1 MIHSIDYQEIEGKK
15 KKVLCPVK
23 SRKEY
28 LALRDSQR
36 QKSIMQM
43 IADASTMEEKQ
54 KVKRGLIQFAYQVV
68 PRSGDM
74 LLQGI
79 TTANRWVMADFDH
92 IPPGQMPHIKER
104 LLSLKADFGIAM
116 IEESARQEGFHVVFR
131 RNPDLNQDENLQM
144 LAERVGWEFDKGAM
158 DITRLF
164 YTPTSDKLIHLSDEI
179 FEEDEVVWTAGNGG
193 YAPVVDDVSEAKEEQ
208 GEQKPAVEYPTTYH
222 YQGVDIPYINIVAAL
237 ERLMGG
243 APVHGN
249 RNTFIYGMSQ
259 KIRYICDYESDWV
272 ASVVPDYGEDR
283 VKWRRTVENA
293 CRSGQTA
300 GLPMLLRSALAD
312 AADEIRGISNAE
324 LSPESHLPAMP
335 KRLPVLIKHLIK
347 NTPDQCKAYVAN
359 AVFPALA
366 SYLHGVKFELVDGS
380 LKEPNFMCICLAK
393 TASGKSAINVP
404 VQYIVR
410 DIDEN
415 DTYNRAREQE
425 WKDACGKKGANKEKP
440 ERPKDICI
448 QHIISDLTNAS
459 LVLRLA
465 DAEQAGEK
473 YLYCNLEELDLLKQL
488 QTNGTKDC
496 SKVLCLAFDNGQYG
510 QERVGKESISKKVTM
525 RFNFNAASTLEK
537 GKAFF
542 SGNMLD
548 GAAGRINFETIY
560 KDYSKDFRYGRYDE
574 DYYDKLKPYI
584 TNLKLA
590 NGVIECPQALAVAKR
605 LSKIVQERIALCND
619 EVYENFG
626 DRAVTIAHSKAI
638 LLYIA
643 NDMTWTAEIGRFME
657 WSFERDM
664 YCKSIFFGQEVQT
677 ANQRENEALT
687 KKRRGRKNLLDSLDY
702 TFSLEDV
709 AEIAKREKTSHNA
722 KELLAVWKS
731 RGYVKED
738 EEEAGR
744 YYKSDKYM
752 QRCA

>member
-23 SRKEY
+23 NREEY
-28 LALRDSQR
+28 LAIRDSQR
-36 QKSIMQM
+36 QKNIMQK
-43 IADASTMEEKQ
+43 IADAPTMEEKQ

-92 IPPGQMPHIKER
+92 IPPEQMPQIKER
-104 LLSLKADFGIAM
+104 LLSLKADFGMAM
-116 IEESARQEGFHVVFR
+116 IEESARQEGYHVVFR
-131 RNPDLNQDENLQM
+131 RNPDLTQDENLQM
-144 LAERVGWEFDKGAM
+144 LAERVGWEYDKGAS

-164 YTPTSDKLIHLSDEI
+164 YTPTSDRLIHLSDEI
-179 FEEDEVVWTAGNGG
+179 FEQDEVVWTAGN
-193 YAPVVDDVSEAKEEQ
+193 YVPINDVVEIKTEQTETKAP
-208 GEQKPAVEYPTTYH
+208 VEYPSTYNH
-222 YQGVDIPYINIVAAL
+222 QGLDIPYINIVAAY
-237 ERLMGG
+237 ERMKGG
-243 APVHGN
+243 APKHGD
-249 RNTFIYGMSQ
+249 RNTFIYRLSSN
-259 KIRYICDYESDWV
+259 IRYVCDFDSDWV

-293 CRSGQTA
+293 CNAKGRTA
-300 GLPMLLRSALAD
+300 GFPLELRKALSM
-312 AADEIRGISNAE
+312 AADDVKGITNEGLSEIQ
-324 LSPESHLPAMP
+324 LPAMP
-335 KRLPVLIKHLIK
+335 KRLPVLIKHIIK

-404 VQYIVR
+404 VQYIIR

-496 SKVLCLAFDNGQYG
+496 SKVLCLAFDCGEYG
-510 QERVGKESISKKVTM
+510 QERVGKESISKKVSM
-525 RFNFNAASTLEK
+525 RLNFNAASTVEK

-560 KDYSKDFRYGRYDE
+560 KDYTKEFRYGRYDE
-574 DYYDKLKPYI
+574 DYYDKIKPYI
-584 TNLKLA
+584 ANLKLA
-590 NGVIECPQALAVAKR
+590 NGVIECPQAMTAAKR
-605 LSKIVQERIALCND
+605 LSKRVQERIALFND

-626 DRAVTIAHSKAI
+626 DRAVTIAHSKAM

-643 NDMTWTAEIGRFME
+643 NGMTWSAEIGRFME

-664 YCKSIFFGQEVQT
+664 YCKSMFFGQEIQT
-677 ANQRENEALT
+677 ANERENEALT
-687 KKRRGRKNLLDSLDY
+687 KKRRGRANLLDSLDY
-702 TFSLEDV
+702 TFSLDDV
-709 AEIAKREKTSHNA
+709 TTLAEREKTSRKA

-731 RGYVKED
+731 RGYVTED
-738 EEEAGR
+738 EETAGI
-744 YYKSDKYM
+744 YVKTDEYM
-752 QRCA
+752 KRCA

>member
-1 MIHSIDYQEIEGKK
+1 MIYSIDYQEIEGKK

-23 SRKEY
+23 SREEY
-28 LALRDSQR
+28 LAIRDSQR
-36 QKSIMQM
+36 QKNIMQK
-43 IADASTMEEKQ
+43 IADAPTMEEKQ

-92 IPPGQMPHIKER
+92 IPPEQMPQIKER
-104 LLSLKADFGIAM
+104 LLSLKVDFGIAM
-116 IEESARQEGFHVVFR
+116 IEESARQEGYHVVFR
-131 RNPDLNQDENLQM
+131 RNPDLTQDENLQM
-144 LAERVGWEFDKGAM
+144 LADRVGWEYDKGAS

-164 YTPTSDKLIHLSDEI
+164 YTPTSDRLIHLSDEI
-179 FEEDEVVWTAGNGG
+179 FEEDEVAWTAGN
-193 YAPVVDDVSEAKEEQ
+193 YVPINDVIEIKTEQTETKAP
-208 GEQKPAVEYPTTYH
+208 VEYPSTYNH
-222 YQGVDIPYINIVAAL
+222 QGLDIPYINIVAAY
-237 ERLMGG
+237 ERMKGG
-243 APVHGN
+243 APEHGD
-249 RNTFIYGMSQ
+249 RNTFIYRLSSN
-259 KIRYICDYESDWV
+259 IRYCCNFESDWV

-293 CRSGQTA
+293 CNAKGRTA
-300 GLPMLLRSALAD
+300 GFPLELRKALSM
-312 AADEIRGISNAE
+312 AADDVKGITNEGLSEIQ
-324 LSPESHLPAMP
+324 LPAMP
-335 KRLPVLIKHLIK
+335 KRLPVLIKHIIK

-404 VQYIVR
+404 VQYIIR
-410 DIDEN
+410 DIDES

-496 SKVLCLAFDNGQYG
+496 SKVLCLAFDCGEYG
-510 QERVGKESISKKVTM
+510 QERVGKESISKKVSM
-525 RFNFNAASTLEK
+525 RLNFNAASTVEK

-560 KDYSKDFRYGRYDE
+560 KDYTKEFRYGRYDE

-584 TNLKLA
+584 ANLKLA
-590 NGVIECPQALAVAKR
+590 NGVIECPQAMTAAKR
-605 LSKIVQERIALCND
+605 LSKRVQERIALFND

-626 DRAVTIAHSKAI
+626 DRAVTIAHSKAM

-643 NDMTWTAEIGRFME
+643 NGMTWNAEIGRFME

-664 YCKSIFFGQEVQT
+664 YCKSMFFGQEIQT
-677 ANQRENEALT
+677 ANERENEALT
-687 KKRRGRKNLLDSLDY
+687 KKRRGRANLLDSLDY
-702 TFSLEDV
+702 TFSLDDV
-709 AEIAKREKTSHNA
+709 TTLAEREKTSRKA

-731 RGYVKED
+731 RGYVTED
-738 EEEAGR
+738 EETAGI
-744 YYKSDKYM
+744 YVKTDEYM
-752 QRCA
+752 KRCA